1 MAQDNLPPQSDQELQ
16 FKKRARRRL
25 VGAVAL
31 VLLMIIVLPMILQDR
46 TAKAPKQDV
55 VVSIPSLDQKLG
67 PDQKLESESI
77 TPAPIQA
84 VAPAA
89 EVSPSEAT
97 AAKPAE
103 TKPVETPVT
112 SNPPSPAVAAPAKTE
127 PSKLESQI
135 KAEPA
140 KVETKAAAGGNYF
153 VQIGVFSDP
162 EKVKQMQEKLS
173 EKGLKSSDELID
185 TAKGKKTRLRVGPF
199 EAKKDAE
206 SAMEKIKSVG
216 LTGIV
221 VSVN

>member
-55 VVSIPSLDQKLG
+55 VVSIPSLDQR
-67 PDQKLESESI
+67 LESEPVE
-77 TPAPIQA
+77 PAPIQP

-89 EVSPSEAT
+89 EVSPPEVA
-97 AAKPAE
+97 AE
-103 TKPVETPVT
+103 TKPVEAPVT
-112 SNPPSPAVAAPAKTE
+112 TNQPSSSVVAPAKAE
-127 PSKLESQI
+127 PV
-135 KAEPA
+135 KAEPVRTEPA
-140 KVETKAAAGGNYF
+140 KAETKAAASGNYF

-173 EKGLKSSDELID
+173 EKGLKSIDELID

-206 SAMEKIKSVG
+206 SAMEKIKSLG
-216 LTGIV
+216 LTGMIV
-221 VSVN
+221 GAN

>member
-31 VLLMIIVLPMILQDR
+31 VLLMIIALPMILQDR

-55 VVSIPSLDQKLG
+55 VVSIPSLDEKLG

-77 TPAPIQA
+77 APAPIQA

-89 EVSPSEAT
+89 EASSPEAT
-97 AAKPAE
+97 AAKPA
-103 TKPVETPVT
+103 ETPVT
-112 SNPPSPAVAAPAKTE
+112 SNPPSPAVVTPAKTE
-127 PSKLESQI
+127 
-135 KAEPA
+135 EPA

-162 EKVKQMQEKLS
+162 DKVKQMQEKLS

-206 SAMEKIKSVG
+206 SAMEKIKSLG
-216 LTGIV
+216 LTGVV

>member
-55 VVSIPSLDQKLG
+55 VVSIPSLDEKLG
-67 PDQKLESESI
+67 PDQKSESESI

-89 EVSPSEAT
+89 EASPTEVT

-103 TKPVETPVT
+103 TPVT
-112 SNPPSPAVAAPAKTE
+112 SNPSSPAVA
-127 PSKLESQI
+127 PSSS
-135 KAEPA
+135 
-140 KVETKAAAGGNYF
+140 AG
-153 VQIGVFSDP
+153 
-162 EKVKQMQEKLS
+162 
-173 EKGLKSSDELID
+173 
-185 TAKGKKTRLRVGPF
+185 
-199 EAKKDAE
+199 
-206 SAMEKIKSVG
+206 
-216 LTGIV
+216 
-221 VSVN
+221 

>member
-55 VVSIPSLDQKLG
+55 VVSIPSLDQKL
-67 PDQKLESESI
+67 ESEPI
-77 TPAPIQA
+77 APAPIQP
-84 VAPAA
+84 VAPAT
-89 EVSPSEAT
+89 EVSPPEVTAEA
-97 AAKPAE
+97 
-103 TKPVETPVT
+103 KPVEAPVT
-112 SNPPSPAVAAPAKTE
+112 TNQPSPSVAVPAKAEQVKTELAKTE
-127 PSKLESQI
+127 PA
-135 KAEPA
+135 KA
-140 KVETKAAAGGNYF
+140 ETKAAASGNYF

-173 EKGLKSSDELID
+173 AKGLKSIDELID

-206 SAMEKIKSVG
+206 SAMDKIKSLG
-216 LTGIV
+216 LTGMIV
-221 VSVN
+221 GAN

>member
-31 VLLMIIVLPMILQDR
+31 VLLMIILLPMILQDR

-55 VVSIPSLDQKLG
+55 VVSIPSLDQR
-67 PDQKLESESI
+67 LESEPVE
-77 TPAPIQA
+77 PAPIQP

-89 EVSPSEAT
+89 EVSPPEV
-97 AAKPAE
+97 AAE
-103 TKPVETPVT
+103 IKPVETPVT
-112 SNPPSPAVAAPAKTE
+112 TNQPSPSVAVAP
-127 PSKLESQI
+127 
-135 KAEPA
+135 KAEPV
-140 KVETKAAAGGNYF
+140 KSETKAAASGNYF

-173 EKGLKSSDELID
+173 AKGLKSLDELID

-206 SAMEKIKSVG
+206 SAMEKIKSLG
-216 LTGIV
+216 LTAMIV
-221 VSVN
+221 GAN

>member
-31 VLLMIIVLPMILQDR
+31 VLLMIILLPMILQDR

-55 VVSIPSLDQKLG
+55 VVSIPSLDQR
-67 PDQKLESESI
+67 LESEPVE
-77 TPAPIQA
+77 PAPIQP

-89 EVSPSEAT
+89 EVSPPEVT
-97 AAKPAE
+97 AE
-103 TKPVETPVT
+103 TKPVETKPVEAPVT
-112 SNPPSPAVAAPAKTE
+112 TNQPSLSVAVAP
-127 PSKLESQI
+127 

-140 KVETKAAAGGNYF
+140 KAETKAAASGNYF

-173 EKGLKSSDELID
+173 AKGLKSLDELID
-185 TAKGKKTRLRVGPF
+185 SAKGKKTRLRVGPF

-206 SAMEKIKSVG
+206 SAMEKIKSLG
-216 LTGIV
+216 LTGMIV
-221 VSVN
+221 GAN

>member
-31 VLLMIIVLPMILQDR
+31 VLLMMIVLPMILQDR

-55 VVSIPSLDQKLG
+55 VVSIPSLDEKLG
-67 PDQKLESESI
+67 PDQKLESEPI
-77 TPAPIQA
+77 APAPIQP
-84 VAPAA
+84 VAPAT
-89 EVSPSEAT
+89 EVSPPEVT
-97 AAKPAE
+97 AE
-103 TKPVETPVT
+103 TKPVEAAVT
-112 SNPPSPAVAAPAKTE
+112 TNQPSPSVAVAP
-127 PSKLESQI
+127 
-135 KAEPA
+135 KAEPV
-140 KVETKAAAGGNYF
+140 KSETKAAASGNYF

-173 EKGLKSSDELID
+173 AKGLKSLDELID

-206 SAMEKIKSVG
+206 SAMEKIKSLG
-216 LTGIV
+216 LTGMIV
-221 VSVN
+221 GAN

>member
-55 VVSIPSLDQKLG
+55 VVSIPSLDEKLG
-67 PDQKLESESI
+67 PDQKLESEPI
-77 TPAPIQA
+77 APAPIQP
-84 VAPAA
+84 VAPAT
-89 EVSPSEAT
+89 EVSPSEASV
-97 AAKPAE
+97 AKPTE
-103 TKPVETPVT
+103 TKPVETAVPT
-112 SNPPSPAVAAPAKTE
+112 NQPSPAVAAPAKDEPVKTE
-127 PSKLESQI
+127 PVKS
-135 KAEPA
+135 
-140 KVETKAAAGGNYF
+140 ETKAAASGNYF

-173 EKGLKSSDELID
+173 AKGLKSSDELID

-206 SAMEKIKSVG
+206 SAMDKIKSVG
-216 LTGIV
+216 LTGMI

>member
-31 VLLMIIVLPMILQDR
+31 VLLMIILLPMILQDR

-55 VVSIPSLDQKLG
+55 VVSIPSLDQR
-67 PDQKLESESI
+67 LESEPVE
-77 TPAPIQA
+77 PAPIQP

-89 EVSPSEAT
+89 EVSPPEVT
-97 AAKPAE
+97 AE
-103 TKPVETPVT
+103 TKPVETKPVEAPVT
-112 SNPPSPAVAAPAKTE
+112 TNQPSPSVAVAP
-127 PSKLESQI
+127 

-140 KVETKAAAGGNYF
+140 KAETKAAASGNYF

-173 EKGLKSSDELID
+173 AKGLKSLDELID
-185 TAKGKKTRLRVGPF
+185 TAKGKITRLRVGPF

-206 SAMEKIKSVG
+206 SAMEKIKSLG
-216 LTGIV
+216 LTGMIV
-221 VSVN
+221 GAN

>member
-31 VLLMIIVLPMILQDR
+31 VLLMIILLPMILQDR

-55 VVSIPSLDQKLG
+55 VVSIPSLDQR
-67 PDQKLESESI
+67 LESEPVE
-77 TPAPIQA
+77 PAPIQP

-89 EVSPSEAT
+89 EVSPPEGT
-97 AAKPAE
+97 AEIKPVE
-103 TKPVETPVT
+103 TKPVEAQVT
-112 SNPPSPAVAAPAKTE
+112 TNQPSPSVAVTP
-127 PSKLESQI
+127 

-140 KVETKAAAGGNYF
+140 KAETKAAASGNYF

-173 EKGLKSSDELID
+173 AKGLKSLDELID

-206 SAMEKIKSVG
+206 SAMEKIKSLG
-216 LTGIV
+216 LTGMIV
-221 VSVN
+221 GAN

>member
-55 VVSIPSLDQKLG
+55 VVSIPSLDEKLG
-67 PDQKLESESI
+67 PDQKLESEPI
-77 TPAPIQA
+77 APAPIQP
-84 VAPAA
+84 VAPAT
-89 EVSPSEAT
+89 EVSSSEASV
-97 AAKPAE
+97 AKSTE

-112 SNPPSPAVAAPAKTE
+112 TNQAAPAVAAPAKAEPVKTE
-127 PSKLESQI
+127 PVKS
-135 KAEPA
+135 
-140 KVETKAAAGGNYF
+140 ETKVAVSGNYF

-173 EKGLKSSDELID
+173 AKGLKSSDELID

-206 SAMEKIKSVG
+206 SAMDKIKSVG
-216 LTGIV
+216 LTGMI

>member
-55 VVSIPSLDQKLG
+55 VVSIPSLDEKLG
-67 PDQKLESESI
+67 PDQKLESEPI
-77 TPAPIQA
+77 APAPIQP
-84 VAPAA
+84 VAPAT
-89 EVSPSEAT
+89 EVSPPEVTAEA
-97 AAKPAE
+97 
-103 TKPVETPVT
+103 KPVEAPVT
-112 SNPPSPAVAAPAKTE
+112 TNQPSPSVAVPAKAEQVKTELAKTE
-127 PSKLESQI
+127 PA
-135 KAEPA
+135 KA
-140 KVETKAAAGGNYF
+140 ETKAAASGNYF

-173 EKGLKSSDELID
+173 AKGLKSSDELID

-206 SAMEKIKSVG
+206 SAMDKIKSMG
-216 LTGIV
+216 LTGMI

>member
-55 VVSIPSLDQKLG
+55 VVSIPSLDQR
-67 PDQKLESESI
+67 LESEPVE
-77 TPAPIQA
+77 PAPIQPE
-84 VAPAA
+84 APATEVNPPEVTA
-89 EVSPSEAT
+89 EA
-97 AAKPAE
+97 
-103 TKPVETPVT
+103 KPVEAPVT
-112 SNPPSPAVAAPAKTE
+112 TNQPSPSVAVAVKAEQVKTE
-127 PSKLESQI
+127 PA
-135 KAEPA
+135 KA
-140 KVETKAAAGGNYF
+140 ETKAAASGNYF

-173 EKGLKSSDELID
+173 AKGLKSLDELID

-206 SAMEKIKSVG
+206 SAMDKIKSLG
-216 LTGIV
+216 LTGMI

>member
-31 VLLMIIVLPMILQDR
+31 VLLMIILLPMILQDR
-46 TAKAPKQDV
+46 TAKAPKQDI
-55 VVSIPSLDQKLG
+55 VVSIPSLDQR
-67 PDQKLESESI
+67 LESEPVE
-77 TPAPIQA
+77 PAPIQP

-89 EVSPSEAT
+89 EVSPPEVT
-97 AAKPAE
+97 AE
-103 TKPVETPVT
+103 TKPVETKPVEAPVT
-112 SNPPSPAVAAPAKTE
+112 TNQPSLSVAVAP
-127 PSKLESQI
+127 

-140 KVETKAAAGGNYF
+140 KAETKAAASGNYF

-173 EKGLKSSDELID
+173 AKGLKSLDELID

-206 SAMEKIKSVG
+206 SAMEKIKSIG
-216 LTGIV
+216 LTGMIV
-221 VSVN
+221 GAN

>member
-31 VLLMIIVLPMILQDR
+31 VLLMIILLPMILQDR

-55 VVSIPSLDQKLG
+55 VVSIPSLDQKLD
-67 PDQKLESESI
+67 PDQKLESEPI
-77 TPAPIQA
+77 APAPIQP
-84 VAPAA
+84 VAPAT
-89 EVSPSEAT
+89 EVSPPEVT
-97 AAKPAE
+97 AE

-112 SNPPSPAVAAPAKTE
+112 TNQPSPAVAVPAKAEQLKIEPAKTE
-127 PSKLESQI
+127 
-135 KAEPA
+135 
-140 KVETKAAAGGNYF
+140 TKATVSGNYF
-153 VQIGVFSDP
+153 VQIGVFSDAV
-162 EKVKQMQEKLS
+162 KVKQMQEKLNS
-173 EKGLKSSDELID
+173 QGLKSIDELID

-216 LTGIV
+216 LTGMIV
-221 VSVN
+221 GAN

>member
-55 VVSIPSLDQKLG
+55 VVSIPSLDEKLG
-67 PDQKLESESI
+67 PDQKSESESI

-89 EVSPSEAT
+89 EASPTEVT

-103 TKPVETPVT
+103 TPVT
-112 SNPPSPAVAAPAKTE
+112 SNPSSPAVATPVKAE
-127 PSKLESQI
+127 PSKP
-135 KAEPA
+135 EPA
-140 KVETKAAAGGNYF
+140 KVETKAATGGNYF

-162 EKVKQMQEKLS
+162 DKVKQMQEKLS

-199 EAKKDAE
+199 EVKKDAE
-206 SAMEKIKSVG
+206 SAMEKIKSLG
-216 LTGIV
+216 LTGMV

>member
-31 VLLMIIVLPMILQDR
+31 VLLMIILLPMILQDR

-55 VVSIPSLDQKLG
+55 VVSIPSLDQR
-67 PDQKLESESI
+67 LESEPVE
-77 TPAPIQA
+77 PAPIQP

-89 EVSPSEAT
+89 EVSPPEVT
-97 AAKPAE
+97 AE
-103 TKPVETPVT
+103 TKPVETKPVETKPVEAPVT
-112 SNPPSPAVAAPAKTE
+112 TNQPSPSVAVAP
-127 PSKLESQI
+127 

-140 KVETKAAAGGNYF
+140 KAETKAAASGNYF

-173 EKGLKSSDELID
+173 AKGLKSLDELID

-206 SAMEKIKSVG
+206 SAMEKIKSLG
-216 LTGIV
+216 LTGMIV
-221 VSVN
+221 GAN

>member
-55 VVSIPSLDQKLG
+55 VVSIPSLDEKLG
-67 PDQKLESESI
+67 PDQKLESEPI
-77 TPAPIQA
+77 APAPIQP
-84 VAPAA
+84 VAPAT
-89 EVSPSEAT
+89 EVSPSEASV
-97 AAKPAE
+97 AKPTE
-103 TKPVETPVT
+103 TKPVEPPVT
-112 SNPPSPAVAAPAKTE
+112 TNQPSPAVASPA
-127 PSKLESQI
+127 
-135 KAEPA
+135 KAEPV
-140 KVETKAAAGGNYF
+140 KSETKAAASGTYF

-173 EKGLKSSDELID
+173 AKGLKSSDELID

-206 SAMEKIKSVG
+206 SAMDKIKSVG
-216 LTGIV
+216 LTGMI

>member
-31 VLLMIIVLPMILQDR
+31 VLLMIILLPMILQDR
-46 TAKAPKQDV
+46 TSKAPKQDV
-55 VVSIPSLDQKLG
+55 VVSIPSLDQR
-67 PDQKLESESI
+67 LESEPVE
-77 TPAPIQA
+77 PAPIQP

-89 EVSPSEAT
+89 EVSPPEVT
-97 AAKPAE
+97 AE
-103 TKPVETPVT
+103 TKPVETKPVETKPVEAPVT
-112 SNPPSPAVAAPAKTE
+112 TNQPSPSVAVAP
-127 PSKLESQI
+127 

-140 KVETKAAAGGNYF
+140 KAETKAAASGNYF

-173 EKGLKSSDELID
+173 AKGLKSLDELID

-206 SAMEKIKSVG
+206 SAMEKIKSLG
-216 LTGIV
+216 LTGMIV
-221 VSVN
+221 GAN

>member
-55 VVSIPSLDQKLG
+55 VVSIPSLDEKLG
-67 PDQKLESESI
+67 PDQKSESESI

-89 EVSPSEAT
+89 EATPTEAT

-103 TKPVETPVT
+103 TPVT
-112 SNPPSPAVAAPAKTE
+112 SNPSSPAVATPVKAE
-127 PSKLESQI
+127 PSKP
-135 KAEPA
+135 EPA
-140 KVETKAAAGGNYF
+140 KVETKAATGGNYF

-162 EKVKQMQEKLS
+162 DKVKQMQEKLS

-206 SAMEKIKSVG
+206 SAMEKIKSLG
-216 LTGIV
+216 LIGMV

>member
-55 VVSIPSLDQKLG
+55 VVSIPSLDEKLG
-67 PDQKLESESI
+67 PDQKLESEPI
-77 TPAPIQA
+77 APAPIQP
-84 VAPAA
+84 VAPAT
-89 EVSPSEAT
+89 EVSPSEARV
-97 AAKPAE
+97 AKPTE
-103 TKPVETPVT
+103 TKPVETPVAT
-112 SNPPSPAVAAPAKTE
+112 NQPSPAVAAPAK
-127 PSKLESQI
+127 
-135 KAEPA
+135 AEPA
-140 KVETKAAAGGNYF
+140 KAETKAAASGNYF

-173 EKGLKSSDELID
+173 AKGLKSLDELID

-206 SAMEKIKSVG
+206 SAMDKIKSLG
-216 LTGIV
+216 LTGMI

>member
-55 VVSIPSLDQKLG
+55 VVSIPSLDEKLG
-67 PDQKLESESI
+67 PDQKLESEPI
-77 TPAPIQA
+77 APAPIQP
-84 VAPAA
+84 VAPAT
-89 EVSPSEAT
+89 EVSPSEASV
-97 AAKPAE
+97 AKPTE
-103 TKPVETPVT
+103 TKPVETAVPT
-112 SNPPSPAVAAPAKTE
+112 NQPSPAVAAPAKDEPVKTE
-127 PSKLESQI
+127 PVKS
-135 KAEPA
+135 
-140 KVETKAAAGGNYF
+140 ETKAAASGNYF

-173 EKGLKSSDELID
+173 AKGLKSSDELID

-206 SAMEKIKSVG
+206 SAMDKIKSMG
-216 LTGIV
+216 LTGMIV
-221 VSVN
+221 SDN

>member
-31 VLLMIIVLPMILQDR
+31 VLLMMIVLPMILQDR

-55 VVSIPSLDQKLG
+55 VVSIPSLDEKLG
-67 PDQKLESESI
+67 PDQKLESEPI
-77 TPAPIQA
+77 APAPIQP
-84 VAPAA
+84 VAPAT
-89 EVSPSEAT
+89 EVSPSEASV
-97 AAKPAE
+97 AKPTE

-112 SNPPSPAVAAPAKTE
+112 TNQSAPAVAAPAKAEPVKTE
-127 PSKLESQI
+127 PVKS
-135 KAEPA
+135 
-140 KVETKAAAGGNYF
+140 ETKAAASGNYF

-173 EKGLKSSDELID
+173 AKGLKFSDELID

-206 SAMEKIKSVG
+206 SAMDKIKSVG
-216 LTGIV
+216 LTGMI

>member
-31 VLLMIIVLPMILQDR
+31 VLLMIILLPMILQDR

-55 VVSIPSLDQKLG
+55 VVSIPSLDQR
-67 PDQKLESESI
+67 LESEPVE
-77 TPAPIQA
+77 PAPIQP

-89 EVSPSEAT
+89 EVSPPEVT
-97 AAKPAE
+97 AE
-103 TKPVETPVT
+103 TKPVETKPVEAPVT
-112 SNPPSPAVAAPAKTE
+112 TNQPSPSVAVAP
-127 PSKLESQI
+127 

-140 KVETKAAAGGNYF
+140 KAETKAAASGNYF

-173 EKGLKSSDELID
+173 AKGLKSLDELID

-206 SAMEKIKSVG
+206 SAMEKIKSLG
-216 LTGIV
+216 LTGMIV
-221 VSVN
+221 GAN

>member
-31 VLLMIIVLPMILQDR
+31 VLLMIILLPMILQDR

-55 VVSIPSLDQKLG
+55 VVSIPSLDQR
-67 PDQKLESESI
+67 LESEPVE
-77 TPAPIQA
+77 PAPIQP

-89 EVSPSEAT
+89 EVSPPEVT
-97 AAKPAE
+97 AEIKPVE
-103 TKPVETPVT
+103 TKPVEAPVT
-112 SNPPSPAVAAPAKTE
+112 TNQPSPSVAVAP
-127 PSKLESQI
+127 

-140 KVETKAAAGGNYF
+140 KAETKAAASGNYF

-173 EKGLKSSDELID
+173 AKGLKSLDELID

-206 SAMEKIKSVG
+206 SAMEKIKSLG
-216 LTGIV
+216 LTGMIV
-221 VSVN
+221 GAN

>member
-31 VLLMIIVLPMILQDR
+31 VLLMIILLPMILQDR

-67 PDQKLESESI
+67 PDQKLESEPI
-77 TPAPIQA
+77 APAPIQP
-84 VAPAA
+84 VAPAT
-89 EVSPSEAT
+89 EVSPPEVT
-97 AAKPAE
+97 AE
-103 TKPVETPVT
+103 TKPVEAAVT
-112 SNPPSPAVAAPAKTE
+112 TNQPSPSVAAPAKAE
-127 PSKLESQI
+127 PVRT
-135 KAEPA
+135 EPA
-140 KVETKAAAGGNYF
+140 KAETKAAASGNYF

-173 EKGLKSSDELID
+173 AKGLKSLDELID

-206 SAMEKIKSVG
+206 SAMEKIKSLG
-216 LTGIV
+216 LTGMIV
-221 VSVN
+221 GAN

>member
-31 VLLMIIVLPMILQDR
+31 VLLMIILLPMILQDR

-55 VVSIPSLDQKLG
+55 VVSIPSLDQR
-67 PDQKLESESI
+67 LESEPVE
-77 TPAPIQA
+77 PAPIQP

-89 EVSPSEAT
+89 EVSPPEV
-97 AAKPAE
+97 AAE
-103 TKPVETPVT
+103 IKPVETPVT
-112 SNPPSPAVAAPAKTE
+112 TNQPSPSVAVAP
-127 PSKLESQI
+127 
-135 KAEPA
+135 KAEPV
-140 KVETKAAAGGNYF
+140 KSETKAAASGNYF

-173 EKGLKSSDELID
+173 AKGLKSLDELID

-206 SAMEKIKSVG
+206 SAMEKIKSLG
-216 LTGIV
+216 LTGMIV
-221 VSVN
+221 GAN